1 MIRCEK
7 QGREKTLDVNDE
19 VRGRRKG
26 ERARER
32 ERQWVA
38 SRDGVRA
45 DRVA

>member
-26 ERARER
+26 ER

>member
-1 MIRCEK
+1 MISCEK

-19 VRGRRKG
+19 VRGKRK
-26 ERARER
+26 RER

-38 SRDGVRA
+38 SWDGVRA

>member
-26 ERARER
+26 ERER
-32 ERQWVA
+32 ERDSGWQVGME
-38 SRDGVRA
+38 SEPTG
-45 DRVA
+45 

>member
-1 MIRCEK
+1 MIRREK

-26 ERARER
+26 ERER